1 MWEEESYSGLIP
13 SIYPTSGELER
24 SLAQSLQALYN
35 CHLGHRPQKLICHLF
50 ANKLAVVGEEA
61 ITPVEQLLLK
71 NGGSDLNQVVR
82 TTIESAI
89 KPHLKA
95 LIEEI
100 LGVQVVEL
108 LCDTTL
114 ETGYT
119 GILAILT
126 QTPRVR
132 NPNAI
137 PKVKLERGQCDR

>member
-1 MWEEESYSGLIP
+1 M
-13 SIYPTSGELER
+13 YPTCGELER
-24 SLAQSLQALYN
+24 NLAQSLQALYDRK
-35 CHLGHRPQKLICHLF
+35 LGHRPQRLICHLF
-50 ANKLAVVGEEA
+50 ANKLAVIGEET
-61 ITPVEQLLLK
+61 ITPVEQFLLK
-71 NGGSDLNQVVR
+71 NGRSELNEVVR
-82 TTIESAI
+82 TSIESAI

-108 LCDTTL
+108 LCDSTL

-137 PKVKLERGQCDR
+137 PKVKSERVPSDR